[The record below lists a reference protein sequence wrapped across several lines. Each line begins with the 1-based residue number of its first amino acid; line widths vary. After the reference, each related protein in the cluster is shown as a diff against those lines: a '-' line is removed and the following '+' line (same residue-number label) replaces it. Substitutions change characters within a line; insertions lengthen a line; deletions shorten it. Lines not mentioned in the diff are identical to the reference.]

1 MKTYT
6 IIKGFLPL
14 AFYQLSFP
22 DVRKMP
28 MDRIN
33 KIMDT
38 YKAWLED
45 LS

>member
-22 DVRKMP
+22 DVRKMQW
-28 MDRIN
+28 I
-33 KIMDT
+33 
-38 YKAWLED
+38 E
-45 LS
+45 